1 MSDRE
6 GKQMSKLIVYG
17 LPFSQPVRAVVW
29 ALLLKEQPFEMKL
42 INPGHSGKGG
52 SRHPDYLAKNPGG
65 TIPCI
70 EEPDSGYTLGEAHAI
85 LTYLAQKHGWTDLY
99 PESLQERGRIDAYLH
114 YHHRNVREC
123 SMLVAAKVRKDLN
136 FSSGMQDR
144 SRHAIAGAMKVLDQ
158 GYLASSDYLFGDHAT
173 VADLAACAEIVQLDR
188 QYTNLYDF
196 SPYANLSAWLKKMS
210 QVPGYDTVH
219 IPLATLGDISEE
231 APSIEVLKAANMQ
244 GFNALQGST

>member
-1 MSDRE
+1 MSE
-6 GKQMSKLIVYG
+6 LIVYG

-70 EEPDSGYTLGEAHAI
+70 EELDSGYTLGEAHAI
-85 LTYLAQKHGWTDLY
+85 LTYLAQKQAWTELY
-99 PESLQERGRIDAYLH
+99 PESLLERGRIDAYLH

-136 FSSGMQDR
+136 FSAAMQDQ
-144 SRHAIAGAMKVLDQ
+144 SRHAIAGAIKVLDQ
-158 GYLASSDYLFGDHAT
+158 DYLASSDYLFGDHAT
-173 VADLAACAEIVQLDR
+173 VADLAACAEIAQLSA

-244 GFNALQGST
+244 GFKALQGRT

>member
-1 MSDRE
+1 MSD
-6 GKQMSKLIVYG
+6 LVVYG
-17 LPFSQPVRAVVW
+17 VPFSQPVRAVVW
-29 ALLLKEQPFEMKL
+29 ALLLKEQPFEMIL
-42 INPGHSGKGG
+42 INPGHSGEGG

-70 EEPDSGYTLGEAHAI
+70 EEPETGFTLGEAHAI

-136 FSSGMQDR
+136 FSADMQEQSRR
-144 SRHAIAGAMKVLDQ
+144 SIAGAMKVLDQ
-158 GYLASSDYLFGDHAT
+158 QYLAGSDYLLGDQPT
-173 VADLAACAEIVQLDR
+173 LADLAACAEIAQLSPSF
-188 QYTNLYDF
+188 TNLYDF
-196 SPYANLSAWLKKMS
+196 SPFPNLSRWLESMA
-210 QVPGYDTVH
+210 QVSGYDTVH
-219 IPLATLGDISEE
+219 IPLATLGDISEQ

-244 GFNALQGST
+244 GFKALQDNA

>member
-1 MSDRE
+1 
-6 GKQMSKLIVYG
+6 MSKLIVYG

-231 APSIEVLKAANMQ
+231 APSIEVLKAANMK

>member
-1 MSDRE
+1 MSE
-6 GKQMSKLIVYG
+6 LIVYG

-136 FSSGMQDR
+136 FSAAMQDQ

-158 GYLASSDYLFGDHAT
+158 DYLASSDYLFGDHAT
-173 VADLAACAEIVQLDR
+173 VADLAACAEIAQLSA

-196 SPYANLSAWLKKMS
+196 SPYANVSAWLKKMS
-210 QVPGYDTVH
+210 RVPGYDTVH

-244 GFNALQGST
+244 GFKALQGST

>member
-1 MSDRE
+1 
-6 GKQMSKLIVYG
+6 MSKLIVYG

-188 QYTNLYDF
+188 EYTNLYDF

>member
-1 MSDRE
+1 MSE
-6 GKQMSKLIVYG
+6 LIVYG

-42 INPGHSGKGG
+42 INPGHSGEGG

-136 FSSGMQDR
+136 FSAAMQDQ

-158 GYLASSDYLFGDHAT
+158 DYLASSEYLFGEHAT
-173 VADLAACAEIVQLDR
+173 VADLAACAEIAQLSA

-196 SPYANLSAWLKKMS
+196 SPYANVSAWLKKMS
-210 QVPGYDTVH
+210 RVPGYDTVH

-244 GFNALQGST
+244 GFKALQRSA

>member
-6 GKQMSKLIVYG
+6 GKQMSELIVYG

-85 LTYLAQKHGWTDLY
+85 LTYLAQKHAWTDLY

-136 FSSGMQDR
+136 FSAAMQDQ
-144 SRHAIAGAMKVLDQ
+144 SRHAIAGAMKVL
-158 GYLASSDYLFGDHAT
+158 
-173 VADLAACAEIVQLDR
+173 
-188 QYTNLYDF
+188 
-196 SPYANLSAWLKKMS
+196 
-210 QVPGYDTVH
+210 
-219 IPLATLGDISEE
+219 
-231 APSIEVLKAANMQ
+231 
-244 GFNALQGST
+244 

>member
-1 MSDRE
+1 MSE
-6 GKQMSKLIVYG
+6 LIVYG

-70 EEPDSGYTLGEAHAI
+70 EELDSGYTLGEAHAI
-85 LTYLAQKHGWTDLY
+85 LTYLAQKHAWTDLY

-136 FSSGMQDR
+136 FSAAMQDQ
-144 SRHAIAGAMKVLDQ
+144 SRHAIAGAMEVLDQ
-158 GYLASSDYLFGDHAT
+158 DYLASSDYLFGDHAT
-173 VADLAACAEIVQLDR
+173 VADLAACAEIAQLSA
-188 QYTNLYDF
+188 QYTNLYQF
-196 SPYANLSAWLKKMS
+196 SPDANLSARLK
-210 QVPGYDTVH
+210 
-219 IPLATLGDISEE
+219 
-231 APSIEVLKAANMQ
+231 
-244 GFNALQGST
+244 

>member
-1 MSDRE
+1 MSE
-6 GKQMSKLIVYG
+6 LIVYG

-52 SRHPDYLAKNPGG
+52 SRHPDYLAKNPVG

-85 LTYLAQKHGWTDLY
+85 LTYLAQKHGWSDLY

-136 FSSGMQDR
+136 FSSAMQDR

-158 GYLASSDYLFGDHAT
+158 DYLASSDYLFGDHAT
-173 VADLAACAEIVQLDR
+173 VADLAACAEIAQLSP
-188 QYTNLYDF
+188 QFTNLYDF
-196 SPYANLSAWLKKMS
+196 SSYANLSAWLKKMS

-219 IPLATLGDISEE
+219 VPLARLGDISEE

-244 GFNALQGST
+244 GLKALQGST

>member
-158 GYLASSDYLFGDHAT
+158 GYLASSDYMFGDHAT

>member
-1 MSDRE
+1 MSE
-6 GKQMSKLIVYG
+6 LIVYG

-85 LTYLAQKHGWTDLY
+85 LTYLAQKHDWTDLY

-123 SMLVAAKVRKDLN
+123 STLVAAKVRKDLN
-136 FSSGMQDR
+136 FSAAMQDQ

-158 GYLASSDYLFGDHAT
+158 DYLASSDYLFGDHAT
-173 VADLAACAEIVQLDR
+173 VADLAACAEIAQLSA

-231 APSIEVLKAANMQ
+231 APSIEVLKAANML
-244 GFNALQGST
+244 GFKALQGRT

>member
-1 MSDRE
+1 MSE
-6 GKQMSKLIVYG
+6 LIVYG

-29 ALLLKEQPFEMKL
+29 ALLLKEQPFEMRL

-136 FSSGMQDR
+136 FSAAMQDQ

-158 GYLASSDYLFGDHAT
+158 DYLASSDYLFGDRAT
-173 VADLAACAEIVQLDR
+173 LADLAACAEIAQLSA

-210 QVPGYDTVH
+210 RVPGYDTVH

-244 GFNALQGST
+244 GFKALQRSA

>member
-1 MSDRE
+1 
-6 GKQMSKLIVYG
+6 MSKLIVYG

-231 APSIEVLKAANMQ
+231 APRIEVLKAANMQ

>member
-1 MSDRE
+1 MSE
-6 GKQMSKLIVYG
+6 LIVYG

-29 ALLLKEQPFEMKL
+29 ALLLKEQPFEMRL

-136 FSSGMQDR
+136 FSAAMQDQ

-158 GYLASSDYLFGDHAT
+158 DYLASSDYLFGDHAT
-173 VADLAACAEIVQLDR
+173 LADLAACAEIAQLSV

-210 QVPGYDTVH
+210 RVPGYDTVH

-244 GFNALQGST
+244 GFKALQRSA

>member
-1 MSDRE
+1 MSE
-6 GKQMSKLIVYG
+6 LIVYG

-85 LTYLAQKHGWTDLY
+85 LTYLAQKHDWTDLY

-136 FSSGMQDR
+136 FSAAMQDQ

-158 GYLASSDYLFGDHAT
+158 DYLASSDYLFGDRAT
-173 VADLAACAEIVQLDR
+173 LADLAACAEIAQLSA

-231 APSIEVLKAANMQ
+231 APSIEVLKAANML
-244 GFNALQGST
+244 GFKALQGRT

>member
-1 MSDRE
+1 MSE
-6 GKQMSKLIVYG
+6 LIVYG

-85 LTYLAQKHGWTDLY
+85 LTYLVQKHAWTDLY

-136 FSSGMQDR
+136 FSAAMQDQ

-158 GYLASSDYLFGDHAT
+158 DYLASSDYLFGDRVT
-173 VADLAACAEIVQLDR
+173 LADLAACAEIAQLSA

-231 APSIEVLKAANMQ
+231 APSIEVLKAANML
-244 GFNALQGST
+244 GFKALQGRT

>member
-1 MSDRE
+1 MSE
-6 GKQMSKLIVYG
+6 LIVYG

-29 ALLLKEQPFEMKL
+29 ALLLKEQPFEMRL

-136 FSSGMQDR
+136 FSAAMQDQ

-158 GYLASSDYLFGDHAT
+158 DYLASSDYLFGEHAT
-173 VADLAACAEIVQLDR
+173 VADLAACAEIAQLSA

-196 SPYANLSAWLKKMS
+196 SPYANVSAWLKKMS
-210 QVPGYDTVH
+210 RVPGYDTVH

-244 GFNALQGST
+244 GFKALQRSA

>member
-1 MSDRE
+1 MSE
-6 GKQMSKLIVYG
+6 LIVYG

-42 INPGHSGKGG
+42 INPGHSGEGG

-136 FSSGMQDR
+136 FSAAMQDQ

-158 GYLASSDYLFGDHAT
+158 DYLASSDYLFGDHAT
-173 VADLAACAEIVQLDR
+173 LADLAACAEIAQLSV

-210 QVPGYDTVH
+210 RVPGYDTVH

-244 GFNALQGST
+244 GFKALQRSA

>member
-1 MSDRE
+1 MSD
-6 GKQMSKLIVYG
+6 LVVYG
-17 LPFSQPVRAVVW
+17 VPFSQPVRAVVW

-42 INPGHSGKGG
+42 INPGHSGMGG

-70 EEPDSGYTLGEAHAI
+70 EEPHSGFTLGEAHAI
-85 LTYLAQKHGWTDLY
+85 LTYLAQKHAWTDLY
-99 PESLQERGRIDAYLH
+99 PESLQARGRIDAYLH

-136 FSSGMQDR
+136 FSADMQDQ
-144 SRHAIAGAMKVLDQ
+144 SRRAIAGAMNVLDQ
-158 GYLASSDYLFGDHAT
+158 QYLASSDYLFGDQPT
-173 VADLAACAEIVQLDR
+173 LADLAACAEIAQLSP

-196 SPYANLSAWLKKMS
+196 SPYANLSAWLQKMA

-244 GFNALQGST
+244 GFKALQGNT

>member
-1 MSDRE
+1 
-6 GKQMSKLIVYG
+6 MSKLIVYG

-136 FSSGMQDR
+136 FSSAMQDR

-158 GYLASSDYLFGDHAT
+158 DYLASSDYLFGDHAT
-173 VADLAACAEIVQLDR
+173 VADLAACAEIAQLDC

-196 SPYANLSAWLKKMS
+196 SPYANLSVWLKKMS

-244 GFNALQGST
+244 GFKALQGST